1 MVPDRIVIGVD
12 DQRAHDV
19 LARVYAP
26 LTGRGARLLA
36 VSRRAAELVK
46 YASNCFLATKISF
59 INEIANLCEAVDAD
73 VEDVAAGMGMD
84 SRIGMAFLRA
94 GPGYGGSCFP
104 KDCDAFLA
112 TARSHGVELN
122 VVSSAVRTNTA
133 RKNAM
138 ARRVLGA
145 LEGREPAGSVVAV
158 LGLTFK
164 ADTDDVRETPA
175 LALIDGLKQAGMT
188 VRVFDP
194 QGMENARSTLAGVD
208 FCDSALEACAGAHCL
223 VVATEWQEF
232 RALDPRTCAQVMR
245 GRTIV
250 DLRNL
255 LDHEALVGEG
265 FVVHGIGRPVRRAG
279 ETSAAARSSREA
291 AFGWAAD

>member
-1 MVPDRIVIGVD
+1 
-12 DQRAHDV
+12 
-19 LARVYAP
+19 
-26 LTGRGARLLA
+26 
-36 VSRRAAELVK
+36 
-46 YASNCFLATKISF
+46 
-59 INEIANLCEAVDAD
+59 
-73 VEDVAAGMGMD
+73 
-84 SRIGMAFLRA
+84 MAFLRA

-122 VVSSAVRTNTA
+122 VVSSAVRTNTT

-145 LEGREPAGSVVAV
+145 LEGRAPAKSIAAV

-164 ADTDDVRETPA
+164 ADTDDIRETPA
-175 LALIDGLKQAGMT
+175 LALIDGLKRAGVT

-194 QGMENARSTLAGVD
+194 QGMEHARTSLTGVD
-208 FCDSALEACAGAHCL
+208 FCDSALEACAGADCL
-223 VVATEWQEF
+223 VIATEWQQF
-232 RALDPRTCAQVMR
+232 RELDPRMCARVMR

-255 LDHEALVGEG
+255 LDHDALVDQG
-265 FVVHGIGRPVRRAG
+265 FVVHGIGRPVRRPA
-279 ETSAAARSSREA
+279 EAFVDASPSSHEVA
-291 AFGWAAD
+291 LSWAAD